1 MALIRAET
9 VVRRTLGVNCTE
21 TVTIMT
27 NVLRMLIKCETK
39 EGQAAAIQ
47 KAKELTRVID
57 KVGKKERM
65 LAERRRKLE
74 DR

>member
-1 MALIRAET
+1 
-9 VVRRTLGVNCTE
+9 
-21 TVTIMT
+21 
-27 NVLRMLIKCETK
+27 MLIKCETK